1 MPKPGDIFDDKYC
14 IDGVVGVGGMGVVL
28 AATHLR
34 LDERVAIKF
43 LLPQWAA
50 DSALVERFMR
60 EGRASAKIRS
70 EHVVRV
76 LDVGLVLDQPYLVL
90 EYLVGQDFQALVEER
105 GPMLIPD
112 AVDRLLQACEAL
124 AEAHMGGIIHRDLKP
139 ANLFLTHRADGSAC
153 VKVLD
158 FGLSKVAAHGHR
170 LSGLKTQATL
180 ASAVMGSPTYMAP
193 EQMQSATSADE
204 RSDIWSIGV
213 ILHELIAGKPPFDA
227 ETVTALCACVL
238 RDPPPPLRRVC
249 ANVPQA
255 LEEIVLRCLEKD
267 PAKRVPDVAEL
278 ARALAPF
285 GSASSHASAETI
297 SRIVD
302 GEGGSKAGTRGAS
315 LATLADSSPRHP
327 RPTASAMLS
336 LATPMRSPATGYALA
351 VGAVLLMVGGVGW
364 VLIRQSEDL
373 HAAESRNAP
382 AQLAPAP
389 VATQIPLPPPEVAPA
404 VAAPVPVARVRRASP
419 VREEQ
424 PLSTLAV
431 SRAPDIDNP
440 YAAGNDPPASP
451 TASAPASAPSVDE
464 AQLFDGGR

>member
-1 MPKPGDIFDDKYC
+1 MGTSAEAPQLWRARARVSSRRKRGAIRIAEEAPSFTKTKSAHVPTDGAKLATLPRVSCTPTRASRNPEPEDLQGLPKPGDIFDDKYC

-204 RSDIWSIGV
+204 RSDILV
-213 ILHELIAGKPPFDA
+213 DRRHPARAHRRKA
-227 ETVTALCACVL
+227 
-238 RDPPPPLRRVC
+238 PLRRRNGHGAVRVRL
-249 ANVPQA
+249 ARPTAPTQARLRQRAAGARGNRPQ
-255 LEEIVLRCLEKD
+255 VLGEGSGQARSRCRRAGAGAR
-267 PAKRVPDVAEL
+267 PVRFGEL
-278 ARALAPF
+278 ARI
-285 GSASSHASAETI
+285 G
-297 SRIVD
+297 RD
-302 GEGGSKAGTRGAS
+302 
-315 LATLADSSPRHP
+315 
-327 RPTASAMLS
+327 
-336 LATPMRSPATGYALA
+336 
-351 VGAVLLMVGGVGW
+351 
-364 VLIRQSEDL
+364 DL
-373 HAAESRNAP
+373 EN
-382 AQLAPAP
+382 
-389 VATQIPLPPPEVAPA
+389 
-404 VAAPVPVARVRRASP
+404 RR
-419 VREEQ
+419 R
-424 PLSTLAV
+424 
-431 SRAPDIDNP
+431 
-440 YAAGNDPPASP
+440 
-451 TASAPASAPSVDE
+451 
-464 AQLFDGGR
+464 